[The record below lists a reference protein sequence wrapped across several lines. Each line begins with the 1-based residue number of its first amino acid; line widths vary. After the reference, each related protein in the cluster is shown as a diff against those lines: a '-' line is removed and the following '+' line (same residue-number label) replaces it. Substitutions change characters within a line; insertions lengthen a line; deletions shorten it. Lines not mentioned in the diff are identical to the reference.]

1 MRTIFHRHC
10 RQATAFLILS
20 ATAAILPAAS
30 STELERTSVGD
41 SNVTQ
46 AISAFGMQMEVQ
58 KAAVTSVVNSALDR
72 LNILEGRVEDIAVTV
87 QNLQSRMDLA
97 ETEINGLKWRVS
109 SLESRM
115 ANAEAYISW
124 VHAQV
129 DALGVRV
136 SNLEAYVNW
145 LNSRLTTLE
154 GDMTSAKN
162 RLAALESELSA
173 LKSRVAAL
181 ESQVGYRE
189 LPIASRCPG
198 AYAVSNGSVWGCEVI
213 VSLDATACGGYR
225 CSYEKFVDSTVNR
238 ACQDRGYAYSTGVKA
253 TYGAGCKSCKN
264 AYWSGSAWEW
274 YDNDNTA
281 AIGSIGCFT
290 GS

>member
-1 MRTIFHRHC
+1 MRNVFHRHC

-30 STELERTSVGD
+30 STALERTSVGD

-58 KAAVTSVVNSALDR
+58 KAAVSAVVNDALDR
-72 LNILEGRVEDIAVTV
+72 IAILEGRVEDIDINVAS
-87 QNLQSRMDLA
+87 LQGRMALA
-97 ETEINGLKWRVS
+97 ESEIGGLKTRVAG
-109 SLESRM
+109 LENRM
-115 ANAEAYISW
+115 SAAEADILW
-124 VHAQV
+124 LKGQLNLLLA
-129 DALGVRV
+129 RV
-136 SNLEAYVNW
+136 SNLESYVTW
-145 LNSRLTTLE
+145 LNNRVSALE
-154 GDMTSAKN
+154 GDMAAAKE
-162 RLAALESELSA
+162 RISALESELSA

-189 LPIASRCPG
+189 LPVASRCPG

-225 CSYEKFVDSTVNR
+225 CSYEKSVDSTLNR
-238 ACQDRGYAYSTGVKA
+238 ACQERGYAYSTGVKA